1 MNPIGPEKPTKV
13 RWIIFVMLFGTS
25 WLLYV
30 HRYIFS
36 FIKPQIAEEFE
47 LTNAQLGALDSA
59 FSASYSL
66 FQFPLGIAADLAGV
80 ALILPILIVLWCAG
94 LAMHAWAPSMTAM
107 WWARLTFGAGQSAV
121 FANLNRAG
129 RSWFPYRIRT
139 TLQGLVG
146 VLAGR
151 LGGLSAALVF
161 GYLLLGVFELEW
173 RTAVLLL
180 AVIGVGLAAIYVWIY
195 RNRARGHPWV
205 NQAEVDLLEAGPD
218 SATDTVVEG
227 QPKKVPFDIFL
238 RQLFARPR
246 ALINLVFINLQ
257 SILSTFADN
266 IYSNWIPLF
275 LFQVYALKFKE
286 MGIYAALPLAGGALG
301 GFLGGFLND
310 FIIAKTGNR
319 RWARSGVA
327 CSGKGMAAILL
338 FTAMLYYDQP
348 YVFCGFLF
356 FVKLFGD
363 WSLTTLW
370 GTVTDIGGRA
380 TASVFSFNNAVAGVG
395 SIAAPIIF
403 GFIADESGW
412 RWVFI
417 TAGVAYVLCAV
428 SWLFINCTIPMTDE
442 PGSETDATA

>member
-1 MNPIGPEKPTKV
+1 MSPGSPEKPTGI
-13 RWIIFVMLFGTS
+13 RWIIFAMLFGTS

-30 HRYIFS
+30 HRYIFG
-36 FIKPQIAEEFE
+36 FIKPSIADEFDLSTAE
-47 LTNAQLGALDSA
+47 LGALDSA

-66 FQFPLGIAADLAGV
+66 FQFPLGIAADVAGV
-80 ALILPILIVLWCAG
+80 SLILPILIVLWCVG
-94 LAMHAWAPSMTAM
+94 LAMHAWAPGMTAM

-129 RSWFPYRIRT
+129 RSWYPYRIRT
-139 TLQGLVG
+139 TLHGLVG

-151 LGGLSAALVF
+151 LGGLSAALIF

-173 RTAVLLL
+173 RTAVYLL
-180 AVIGVGLAAIYVWIY
+180 AVIGIGLAGLYLWIY
-195 RNRARGHPWV
+195 RNRPRDHPWV
-205 NQAEVDLLEAGPD
+205 NEAEAELLESGPEA
-218 SATDTVVEG
+218 ATDSGEAE
-227 QPKKVPFDIFL
+227 PKKIPARVLL
-238 RQLFARPR
+238 RRLKPR
-246 ALINLVFINLQ
+246 ALVNLVCINVQ

-301 GFLGGFLND
+301 GFLGGLLND
-310 FIIAKTGNR
+310 FFIAKTGNR

-327 CSGKGMAAILL
+327 FAGKGMAAVLL
-338 FTAMLYYDQP
+338 FTAMIWYDQP

-380 TASVFSFNNAVAGVG
+380 TASVFSFNNAVAGAG
-395 SIAAPIIF
+395 SILAPLVF
-403 GFIADESGW
+403 GIIADEKGW
-412 RWVFI
+412 WWVFV
-417 TAGVAYVLCAV
+417 TAGVAYVLCAL
-428 SWLFINCTIPMTDE
+428 SWLVINCTIPMLDE
-442 PGSETDATA
+442 AGEDAEAE

>member
-1 MNPIGPEKPTKV
+1 MNAFGPEKKAKV
-13 RWIIFVMLFGTS
+13 HWIIFTMLFGTS

-36 FIKPQIAEEFE
+36 FIKPSIAEEFE
-47 LTNAQLGALDSA
+47 LSNKELGALDSA

-66 FQFPLGIAADLAGV
+66 FQFPLGIAADVAGV
-80 ALILPILIVLWCAG
+80 YLILPILIVVWCAG

-121 FANLNRAG
+121 FANLSRAG

-173 RTAVLLL
+173 RTAVYLL
-180 AVIGVGLAAIYVWIY
+180 AVIGIGLAAIYLWIF
-195 RNRARGHPWV
+195 RNRPREHPWISETE
-205 NQAEVDLLEAGPD
+205 AELLEAGPE
-218 SATDTVVEG
+218 SATDSGEK
-227 QPKKVPFDIFL
+227 PKKIP
-238 RQLFARPR
+238 ARELIRRLSPR
-246 ALINLVFINLQ
+246 ALLNLVFINIQ

-310 FIIAKTGNR
+310 FFIAKTGNR

-327 CSGKGMAAILL
+327 CAGKGMAAILL
-338 FTAMLYYDQP
+338 FTAMIWYDQP
-348 YVFCGFLF
+348 YIFCGFLF

-370 GTVTDIGGRA
+370 GTVTDIGGKA
-380 TASVFSFNNAVAGVG
+380 TASVFSFNNAIAGVG
-395 SIAAPIIF
+395 SVLAPLVF

-412 RWVFI
+412 KLVFL
-417 TAGVAYVLCAV
+417 TAGVAYILCAV
-428 SWLFINCTIPMTDE
+428 SWLFINCTIPMINETDE
-442 PGSETDATA
+442 LPPKESW

>member
-1 MNPIGPEKPTKV
+1 MSSFGPEKPSKV
-13 RWIIFVMLFGTS
+13 RWIVFVLLFGTS

-30 HRYIFS
+30 HRYIFGY
-36 FIKPQIAEEFE
+36 IKPAIAEEYDLSTTE
-47 LTNAQLGALDSA
+47 LGALDSA

-66 FQFPLGIAADLAGV
+66 FQFPLGIAADVLGV
-80 ALILPILIVLWCAG
+80 YLILPILIVVWCIG
-94 LAMHAWAPSMTAM
+94 LAMHAWAPSMTAL
-107 WWARLTFGAGQSAV
+107 WWARITLGGGQSAV

-129 RSWFPYRIRT
+129 RAWFPYRIRT

-151 LGGLSAALVF
+151 LGGLSAALIF

-173 RTAVLLL
+173 RTAVYLL
-180 AVIGVGLAAIYVWIY
+180 AAIGIGLAAIFLFVY
-195 RNRARGHPWV
+195 RNSPRKHPWV
-205 NQAEVDLLEAGPD
+205 NEAEADLLEEGPEG
-218 SATDTVVEG
+218 ATEKAKDP
-227 QPKKVPFDIFL
+227 PKKMPIKVLL
-238 RQLFARPR
+238 RRMKPR
-246 ALINLVFINLQ
+246 AIVNLVCINAQ

-310 FIIAKTGNR
+310 YFIAKTGNR

-327 CSGKGMAAILL
+327 AAGKGMAAILL
-338 FTAMLYYDQP
+338 FTAMLWYDQP
-348 YVFCGFLF
+348 YIFCGFLF

-380 TASVFSFNNAVAGVG
+380 TASVFSFNNAIAGVG
-395 SIAAPIIF
+395 SVLAPLIF
-403 GFIADESGW
+403 GVIADESGW

-417 TAGVAYVLCAV
+417 TAGVAYILCAL
-428 SWLFINCTIPMTDE
+428 SWLLINCTIPMIDE
-442 PGSETDATA
+442 TEELPEEK